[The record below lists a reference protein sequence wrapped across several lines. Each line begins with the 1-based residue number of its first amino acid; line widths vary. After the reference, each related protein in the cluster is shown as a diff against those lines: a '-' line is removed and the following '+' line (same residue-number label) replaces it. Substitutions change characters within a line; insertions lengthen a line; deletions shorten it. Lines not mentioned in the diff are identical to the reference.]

1 MEHPPSDSSAP
12 SEVELARLRA
22 ELTRAV
28 RRICPAWL
36 ADRADDLVQ
45 VAWMRVVEIQN
56 RSEGNAGLS
65 TFYLQRAAH
74 SALIDEIRRRRRR
87 QEVALDQAMVET
99 HPAARAPE
107 ADPERAAAGR
117 ELGRAIQSCLGRLI
131 RPRQVTVTLHLLGHS
146 VPEAAR
152 LLGWSVKRVENL
164 VYRGLADLRGCLEL
178 AGATP

>member
-28 RRICPAWL
+28 HRICPAWL
-36 ADRADDLVQ
+36 ADRSDDLVQ

-56 RSEGNAGLS
+56 RSEGNVGLS
-65 TFYLQRAAH
+65 TFYLQRAAR

-87 QEVALDQAMVET
+87 QEVALDEAMVES
-99 HPAARAPE
+99 HPVARAPQP
-107 ADPERAAAGR
+107 DPERTAAGR
-117 ELGRAIQSCLGRLI
+117 ELGRAIQRCLTRLI
-131 RPRQVTVTLHLLGHS
+131 RPRQTAVTLHLLGHS

-152 LLGWSVKRVENL
+152 LLGWSAKKAENL
-164 VYRGLADLRGCLEL
+164 IYRGLADLRGCLER
-178 AGATP
+178 AGAAP

>member
-1 MEHPPSDSSAP
+1 MEHPRSSAP
-12 SEVELARLRA
+12 SEDQIAHLRA
-22 ELTRAV
+22 ELARAV

-45 VAWMRVVEIQN
+45 VALMRVMEIQN
-56 RSEGNAGLS
+56 KSEGNAELS
-65 TFYLQRAAH
+65 TFYLQRAAR

-87 QEVALDQAMVET
+87 QEVTLDEAMAESY
-99 HPAARAPE
+99 PAARAPE
-107 ADPERAAAGR
+107 PDPERAASGR
-117 ELGRAIQSCLGRLI
+117 ELGRAIQGCLGRLI

-152 LLGWSVKRVENL
+152 LLGWSAKRVENL

-178 AGATP
+178 AGARH

>member
-1 MEHPPSDSSAP
+1 MEHPPPGSSTL
-12 SEVELARLRA
+12 SESYLADLRA
-22 ELTRAV
+22 DLARAV

-36 ADRADDLVQ
+36 ADRSDDLVQ
-45 VAWMRVVEIQN
+45 VALMRLLEIQN
-56 RSEGNAGLS
+56 RSEGNAEFS
-65 TFYLQRAAH
+65 TFYLQRVAR

-87 QEVALDQAMVET
+87 QEVALDEAMVESY
-99 HPAARAPE
+99 PSARALEP
-107 ADPERAAAGR
+107 DPERAAAGR
-117 ELGRAIQSCLGRLI
+117 ELGSAIRGCIGHLI

-178 AGATP
+178 AGIAP